1 MWFDFSSFMYLHCV
15 EMYPVSPP
23 YSGVAA
29 VSGPQ
34 DAPLLSAGG
43 HATSQGKQV
52 CAAAQLWD
60 QRMSG
65 TEYNKR
71 PPVYY

>member
-1 MWFDFSSFMYLHCV
+1 MYLHCV

-52 CAAAQLWD
+52 CAAAQL
-60 QRMSG
+60 
-65 TEYNKR
+65 
-71 PPVYY
+71 